1 MFIRGGFRHVHLISE
16 DPKATADWY
25 VKALGAEIAGSEER
39 RGSWNVTMRLGEAD
53 LRVRKTRETDD
64 ISASNEGRSPGIHHF
79 ALTVGDLK
87 GVIRRVEDAGGKL
100 AEPVF
105 TSASGNLIGFVLAPD
120 DVLVE
125 LIQPS
130 DA

>member
-1 MFIRGGFRHVHLISE
+1 MSILGGFRHVHLISD

-25 VKALGAEIAGSEER
+25 VKALGAEITGSEER

-53 LRVRKTRETDD
+53 LRVRQTRETDN
-64 ISASNEGRSPGIHHF
+64 IGASNDGRSLGIHHF
-79 ALTVGDLK
+79 ALTVDDLE
-87 GVIRRVEDAGGKL
+87 GVIRGVEAAGGKL

-105 TSASGNLIGFVLAPD
+105 TSASGNIIGYVLAPD

-130 DA
+130 DS